1 MLKPPPPA
9 AAQGM
14 GYRKLE
20 SELDL
25 ELTAGTLMWTVG
37 VPDGA
42 LLLCQLPALLSL
54 SFLPPSFPLFLLHLS
69 FFFSSITLYL
79 CNMKHETKLYICSA
93 GHSLHFFSNLKR

>member
-14 GYRKLE
+14 GYQKAGIRTGVGV
-20 SELDL
+20 DCRHPDVDCGCPRWG
-25 ELTAGTLMWTVG
+25 LTA
-37 VPDGA
+37 VPA
-42 LLLCQLPALLSL
+42 ACPSLPFFSS
-54 SFLPPSFPLFLLHLS
+54 SFFPPISVAS
-69 FFFSSITLYL
+69 VFFFSSITLYL